1 MEKIKDNLFPLTLSA
16 LIVIITIISYNF
28 TVTFDGYLYLSS
40 ANSLFEKNF
49 ILEYQWLREPGYP
62 LFLKIIGS
70 IYKID
75 FVYVFAHS
83 FLLSLSFFLNYKI
96 FFKKDLSLFSKL
108 LIIVIILNPYYLTW
122 ASTILQVAPI
132 LFCLTLVSFMIT
144 RTVEEIKRR
153 DVIYWTLVNFL
164 SASIAFQIGLISF
177 ICCLV
182 IFILHSIQ
190 KQGKVKEI
198 LVITIIFL
206 ITSLSWLEYKSHVL
220 ENTKDVQPGW
230 NTDYFSS
237 STQLL
242 LPIDKKLFSTAVEH
256 SLILT
261 GINQL
266 GERETESLGLVNT
279 VFNGGGVCV
288 AWFPTDFT
296 YAANV
301 IQNSIE
307 TTCSSR
313 SINLLLSKLNAI
325 GFLLWQISSLF
336 LWLSFVWIIF
346 LFKSTKTFIVL
357 PAYLLL
363 ISYSFLIFTVDR
375 YILPTYIFGLFMFV
389 SLIEFFINKF
399 YKYMK
404 RAL

>member
-1 MEKIKDNLFPLTLSA
+1 MEKIKDNLFPLVLSV
-16 LIVIITIISYNF
+16 LIVLITIISYNF
-28 TVTFDGYLYLSS
+28 TVTFDGYLYLNS
-40 ANSLFEKNF
+40 ANYLFEKNF

-62 LFLKIIGS
+62 FFLKTIGS

-83 FLLSLSFFLNYKI
+83 ILLSLSFFLNYKI

-132 LFCLTLVSFMIT
+132 LFCLTLVSFMIS
-144 RTVEEIKRR
+144 RTVEEIKRI
-153 DVIYWTLVNFL
+153 DVIYWTLVNIF
-164 SASIAFQIGLISF
+164 SASIALQIGLISF

-182 IFILHSIQ
+182 IFIMNSIQ
-190 KQGKVKEI
+190 KQGKAKEI

-206 ITSLSWLEYKSHVL
+206 VTSLSWLEYKSHVL
-220 ENTKDVQPGW
+220 EDTKAVQSGW
-230 NTDYFSS
+230 NTDYISS

-256 SLILT
+256 SILLT

-279 VFNGGGVCV
+279 VFNGGSVCGV
-288 AWFPTDFT
+288 WFPTDFT

-307 TTCSSR
+307 TTCSS
-313 SINLLLSKLNAI
+313 SLINLLLSKLNSI

-336 LWLSFVWIIF
+336 VWLSFVWIIF
-346 LFKSTKTFIVL
+346 LFKSPKSFIVL

-363 ISYSFLIFTVDR
+363 ISYSFLIFTIDR

-389 SLIEFFINKF
+389 SLIEFFIYKF
-399 YKYMK
+399 YTYMK